1 VTRGKSTRRFAPAK
15 VNLFLHVGGKRP
27 DGYHDLLSLVVFAE
41 VGDLLEVR
49 EAKRTTLSLT
59 GPFAAKL
66 ESAPDNLVL
75 SAATKLE
82 AWARQRGHNAPPVEL
97 TLEKNLPT
105 SSGIG
110 GGSSDAAAALH
121 LLAAHWGLPIGVD
134 ELEAI
139 ALGLGADVPVCLRGT
154 PTLVSGLGEVLTPV
168 DGLPPLALVLVN
180 PLVEVATAQVFK
192 ALAVR
197 TGTAVPSKLLPLP
210 ATARE
215 LAMVLDHLAND
226 LAAPAKAIAPVIMRV
241 ESALVATDGCSI
253 ARMSG
258 SGATCFGIYE
268 TMAAAEIA
276 AAAIAKAHPDWWV
289 RAAKAVRA
297 A

>member
-1 VTRGKSTRRFAPAK
+1 VTRGKNARRFAPAK
-15 VNLFLHVGGKRP
+15 VNLFLHVGDKRP
-27 DGYHDLLSLVVFAE
+27 NGYHDLLSLVVFAE
-41 VGDLLEVR
+41 IGDVLEVR
-49 EAKRTTLSLT
+49 EAKRTALTVT

-66 ESAPDNLVL
+66 QSVADNLAL
-75 SAATKLE
+75 SAAAKLE
-82 AWARQRGHNAPPVEL
+82 AWARQHGHDAPAVEL
-97 TLEKNLPT
+97 TLEKNLPV

-139 ALGLGADVPVCLRGT
+139 ALALGADVPVCLRGA
-154 PTLVSGLGEVLTPV
+154 PTLVTGLGEVLTAV
-168 DGLPPLALVLVN
+168 EDLPPLALVLVN

-192 ALAVR
+192 ALVVR
-197 TGTAVPSKLLPLP
+197 TGIVVPPKLFPLP

-215 LAMVLDHLAND
+215 LAMILDHLAND

-241 ESALVATDGCSI
+241 ESALVATDGCFI

-276 AAAIAKAHPDWWV
+276 AGVIAKAHPEWWV
-289 RAAKAVRA
+289 RAGTTNMSP
-297 A
+297 

>member
-1 VTRGKSTRRFAPAK
+1 MTRGKSARRFAPAK
-15 VNLFLHVGGKRP
+15 VNLFLHVGDKRP
-27 DGYHDLLSLVVFAE
+27 DRYHDLLSLVVFAE
-41 VGDLLEVR
+41 VGDALEVR
-49 EAKRTTLSLT
+49 EAKRTALTVT

-66 ESAPDNLVL
+66 ENVTDNLVL
-75 SAATKLE
+75 SAAGKLE
-82 AWARQRGHNAPPVEL
+82 AWARQRGHNAPPVEF
-97 TLEKNLPT
+97 TLEKNLPV

-139 ALGLGADVPVCLRGT
+139 ALTLGADVPVCLRGA

-168 DGLPPLALVLVN
+168 EDLPPLALVLVN

-197 TGTAVPSKLLPLP
+197 TGLGVPSKLLPLP
-210 ATARE
+210 ASARE
-215 LAMVLDHLAND
+215 LAMILDHLTND

-241 ESALVATDGCSI
+241 ESALVATDGCFI

-276 AAAIAKAHPDWWV
+276 AASIAKAHPAWWV
-289 RAAKAVRA
+289 RAAKAIRA

>member
-1 VTRGKSTRRFAPAK
+1 MTRGKNARRFAPAK
-15 VNLFLHVGGKRP
+15 VNLFLHVGDKRP
-27 DGYHDLLSLVVFAE
+27 NGYHDLLSLVVFAE
-41 VGDLLEVR
+41 IGDVLEVR
-49 EAKRTTLSLT
+49 EAKRTALTVT

-66 ESAPDNLVL
+66 QSVADNLAL
-75 SAATKLE
+75 SAAAKLE
-82 AWARQRGHNAPPVEL
+82 AWARQHGHDAPAVEL
-97 TLEKNLPT
+97 TLEKNLPV

-139 ALGLGADVPVCLRGT
+139 ALALGADVPVCLRGA
-154 PTLVSGLGEVLTPV
+154 PTLVTGLGEVLTAV
-168 DGLPPLALVLVN
+168 EDLPPLALVLVN

-192 ALAVR
+192 ALVVR
-197 TGTAVPSKLLPLP
+197 TGIVVPPKLFPLP

-215 LAMVLDHLAND
+215 LAMILDHLAND

-241 ESALVATDGCSI
+241 ESALVATDGCFI

-276 AAAIAKAHPDWWV
+276 AGVIAKAHPEWWV
-289 RAAKAVRA
+289 RAGTTNMSP
-297 A
+297 